1 MNTQVNEPKEPPSI
15 KTETQVNEPQRPPS
29 ISTETD
35 IKVEES
41 PFEKLQQLIENATDW
56 FRQLCGKFLG
66 MVKTQI
72 TNIRSKFSDNYFSA
86 KKKKTKK
93 WNIRQIAIVLL
104 GCAIAI
110 NLVSISFQLSGDY
123 LAVTEN
129 AKAAVSLWVISVIL
143 AGVSA
148 WLYSVP
154 IIKSKRKKK
163 KNKNQPVL
171 SSFWN
176 SLRTFLLSKPFLY
189 LAPILLLAFIL
200 RIIPILN
207 NGLYLDEWYWLDTA
221 KLILKGNVV
230 SPFGFIGDQPS
241 NLPAFPLAFL
251 LSIFRNPLLCVRLI
265 GVFYSLFT
273 IIFVYQLLMEILG
286 QKAAIVGALLLTT
299 SVWDIHNSNLGW
311 NNVNLNPMLVSGVLL
326 ILYRVYKKEYTVRT
340 FFALALLLSI
350 CLHLLYVAV
359 LLVIPTLLVMARH
372 IIRNH
377 TRRRLRELLL
387 FIVFSGIC
395 ISPMLPKL
403 IEYPQQSIGR
413 HSEFIQKNINLSE
426 ETKSPI
432 SYYWEQLIFLFQD
445 YTMGENNFL
454 QEGLWGITLD
464 APIQLLSS
472 LGIILVVI
480 QVIRKKS
487 DTFWL
492 IIITSLGALILIPFV
507 LLYRTT
513 SVWRA
518 YIVLPVVY
526 LLVTYSL
533 YQFAKLSKFVAKEYV
548 SDRKG
553 WLTIFLTAFVILY
566 YIASYRWY
574 VDSFQI
580 VYQKRSASYESTICQ
595 YAANLINKQIPRG
608 STILFPE
615 EMCYPLVTI
624 LYEDGQ
630 YLFVPIQADG
640 PKPSAVPGSYIYLLN
655 SEIYKGYFNKNI
667 QETAQQI
674 IAENNAE
681 LISNQSNS
689 QPVLYLIK

>member
-1 MNTQVNEPKEPPSI
+1 MKTQGSETQEPPSI
-15 KTETQVNEPQRPPS
+15 NTETEN
-29 ISTETD
+29 TETI

-41 PFEKLQQLIENATDW
+41 PFEKMHRLIKNAINW
-56 FRQLCGKFLG
+56 LRQLSGKFLG
-66 MVKTQI
+66 IVKTQFNSI
-72 TNIRSKFSDNYFSA
+72 NSIFNNNFFSA
-86 KKKKTKK
+86 QKKKAKK
-93 WNIRQIAIVLL
+93 WNIKRIALVLL
-104 GCAIAI
+104 GCGLAI
-110 NLVSISFQLSGDY
+110 NLVSIYLQLSGDY
-123 LAVTEN
+123 LAVTEK
-129 AKAAVSLWVISVIL
+129 AKAAVSLWVTSVIL

-154 IIKSKRKKK
+154 VKKSKKK
-163 KNKNQPVL
+163 KKEDNKQPVL
-171 SSFWN
+171 SSFWI
-176 SLRTFLLSKPFLY
+176 STQTFFLSKPFLY

-221 KLILKGNVV
+221 KLIPKGTVF

-251 LSIFRNPLLCVRLI
+251 LSIFRNPLLCVRLT
-265 GVFYSLFT
+265 GVIYSLIT

-286 QKAAIVGALLLTT
+286 RKAAIVGALLLTT

-311 NNVNLNPMLVSGVLL
+311 NNVNLNPMLVSGILL

-359 LLVIPTLLVMARH
+359 LLIIPTLVVMARH
-372 IIRNH
+372 IIKNH
-377 TRRRLRELLL
+377 TRRRLRDLLL
-387 FIVFSGIC
+387 FIVFLGIC
-395 ISPMLPKL
+395 LSPMLPKL
-403 IEYPQQSIGR
+403 IEYPQPSIGR
-413 HSEFIQKNINLSE
+413 HSEFIQQNINLSE
-426 ETKSPI
+426 ETKSPV

-445 YTMGENNFL
+445 YTQGKNNFP

-464 APIQLLSS
+464 PPIQLLSS
-472 LGIILVVI
+472 LGILLIVI

-487 DTFWL
+487 DSFWL
-492 IIITSLGALILIPFV
+492 IIITTLGVLILIPFV

-518 YIVLPVVY
+518 YIVLPIIY

-548 SDRKG
+548 YDRKG

-566 YIASYRWY
+566 YFASYRWY
-574 VDSFQI
+574 INSFQV
-580 VYQKRSASYESTICQ
+580 VYQKKSASYESTICQ
-595 YAANLINKQIPRG
+595 YASNLINKKIPRG

-624 LYEDGQ
+624 LYEDDQ
-630 YLFVPIQADG
+630 YLFVPIQAEG
-640 PKPSAVPGSYIYLLN
+640 PKPSIVPGSYIYLLN
-655 SEIYKGYFNKNI
+655 SQIYTGYFNKNI
-667 QETAQQI
+667 QETAKQI
-674 IAENNAE
+674 ITENNAE
-681 LISNQSNS
+681 LISFQSDS